1 MRVAAA
7 ALSFALLLAGCPKP
21 VPTGPPQTPCIVA
34 GVSREARCLSLEVPE
49 NPDLPNGR
57 KLSIHA
63 AIVPATGLRPL
74 KDPIF
79 VFAGGPGQSAT
90 EVAGLVMP
98 LFSGLEAR
106 RDLVFIDQRG
116 TGESAPLGCLD
127 DVKRRPLKDSADDE
141 KNAALLVECRDGF
154 IDAGVDLA
162 QYATWIAMRDFD
174 AVRAA
179 LGYETINLWGASYG
193 TRAAMEY
200 ARQFPQR
207 VRSVVIDGVAPAT
220 KPLPVALAFDTDLA
234 LDQVLARVDGGVKAA
249 LEAVLAPDA
258 GVIRVNDPYFGT
270 PTELVLERKRRVGM
284 VRGPLYGPMLAA
296 ALPAAIERAA
306 AGDWSALVGLGSG
319 LGGGKLYAGMHF
331 SVMCAEDVPRI
342 TDADRA
348 SVASTRAGTTFIE
361 EYERSCRGWPVRE
374 VPKAYFDPPSFT
386 APTLILSG
394 GTDPATPPRHAAEVA
409 RSLPN
414 ATHFIAPQ
422 LGHGVSSI
430 GCAPMLVHTFIT
442 KASAAGLDAGCLETI
457 PAPTFFEAPAP

>member
-1 MRVAAA
+1 MRVAA
-7 ALSFALLLAGCPKP
+7 LCLLFLAGCPKP
-21 VPTGPPQTPCIVA
+21 TTQGPPLTPCIVP
-34 GVSREARCLSLEVPE
+34 GVTREARCLSLEVPE
-49 NPDLPNGR
+49 NPDAPDGR
-57 KLSIHA
+57 KLRIHA
-63 AIVPATGLRPL
+63 AVVAATGIRPL
-74 KDPIF
+74 KDPLFI
-79 VFAGGPGQSAT
+79 FAGGPGQSAT
-90 EVAGLVMP
+90 EVAGMVMS
-98 LFSGLEAR
+98 LFSSLDAR
-106 RDLVFIDQRG
+106 RDLVFVDQRG
-116 TGESAPLGCLD
+116 TGKSAPLGCLD

-162 QYATWIAMRDFD
+162 QYATWIAMRDVD

-200 ARQFPQR
+200 ARQFPQH
-207 VRSVVIDGVAPAT
+207 VRSVVIDGVAPAM

-234 LDQVLARVDGGVKAA
+234 LDQLLARSDGGMKEA
-249 LEAVLAPDA
+249 LEVVLAPDA

-296 ALPAAIERAA
+296 ALPTALERAA
-306 AGDWSALVGLGSG
+306 AGDWAALVGLGAG

-331 SVMCAEDVPRI
+331 SVICSEDVPRI

-348 SVASTRAGTTFIE
+348 AVASTRAGTTFIE
-361 EYERSCRGWPVRE
+361 EYERACKGWPVRE
-374 VPKAYFDPPSFT
+374 VPKAYFESPTFP

-394 GTDPATPPRHAAEVA
+394 GVDPATPPRHAAEVA
-409 RSLPN
+409 RTLPN

-430 GCAPMLVHTFIT
+430 GCAPRLVHTFIMQ
-442 KASAAGLDAGCLETI
+442 ASATGLDAGCLEAL